1 MSKKKKIVLTITTA
15 VSFVLVVLIIYVCYV
30 MFSYYRIED
39 NLKLNILNNQD
50 DAVELN
56 NEYKISTYN
65 IGFGAYSQD
74 FSFFMD
80 KGYLENGKK
89 VKGKQS
95 KAKNKETVINNTNGV
110 IDTIKAF
117 NPDFMFFQEVDTKSN
132 RSKKVNQYNL
142 MNIAFEEYSNVYA
155 NNFHSPFLMYPI
167 FKPHGTVN
175 SGITTYS
182 KYKIDESIR
191 KSFTVTTA
199 MFSKLFDLDR
209 CFNANFIPING
220 SDKYLV
226 LINLHMS
233 AFDKGGVIRAEQMK
247 ELNSFMNEMVD
258 QGNYVVAG
266 GDFNHDLLTNNP
278 NFDYTLDNLPFKD
291 QFKQPTPDW
300 LSFLFDENNEMP
312 IDSKFRIV
320 ASDNIPSCRTTDI
333 DYRPGYTYQCVVD
346 GFIVSSNIEV
356 IDHKNI
362 ETEINGIKGY
372 AFSDHQPATM
382 TFKLK

>member
-1 MSKKKKIVLTITTA
+1 MSKTRKIVLTVVTA
-15 VSFVLVVLIIYVCYV
+15 LSFVLIVLVIYVCYV

-39 NLKLNILNNQD
+39 NLKLNILNNQED
-50 DAVELN
+50 IVELN

-89 VKGKQS
+89 VTGKGS

-110 IDTIKAF
+110 IDTVKSI

-132 RSKKVNQYNL
+132 RSKKVNQYNM
-142 MNIAFEEYSNVYA
+142 MNIAFDNYTNVYA

-167 FKPHGTVN
+167 FKPHGKVN
-175 SGITTYS
+175 SGISTYS
-182 KYKIDESIR
+182 KFKMDESIR

-199 MFSKLFDLDR
+199 LFSKLFDLDR
-209 CFNANFIPING
+209 CFNASFVPING

-247 ELNSFMNEMVD
+247 EINSFMNEMVD
-258 QGNYVVAG
+258 QGNYVIAG

-278 NFDYTLDNLPFKD
+278 NFEYTLDNLPFNN

-300 LSFLFDENNEMP
+300 LSFLFDENKEMP

-333 DYRPGYTYQCVVD
+333 EWKPGYTYQCVVD

-356 IDHKNI
+356 ISHMNI
-362 ETEINGIKGY
+362 ETEINGVKGFAY
-372 AFSDHQPATM
+372 SDHQPATM